1 MKLSK
6 MLIAAIVT
14 FLIANLG
21 LFAQSDA
28 FSIKFSG
35 FVKTDAFY
43 NTRNM
48 VSIREDHITLWPSNK
63 NLDKDGKDL
72 NEIGNFHILSIQT
85 RLAAKIDGPGI
96 FGGRTSGYV
105 ETEFLGTTESDI
117 NSLRLRHA
125 YVDLIFDNTT
135 IRAGQFWH
143 PLFATEN
150 FPDVLN
156 FNTGI
161 PFLPFNRSPQIRLT
175 HKFDEVSVF
184 AAINTQRDFTIDG
197 PDGYSNKYVRNS
209 GIPEASFGI
218 NYSTPQ
224 FYAGVAASAKTFRPF
239 TYYSVGTDKYINEDK
254 ATTISA
260 TGNIKVKIDKFQIK
274 AQGNYFQNNPDF
286 LTVGGYGIKS
296 IDNVNHTYEFTP
308 ISAVA
313 GWMEL
318 MYKDE
323 WEFGIVGGY
332 LQNLGAADDIAPSG
346 SVYGRGLDIEKIIKV
361 YPRIAYNYNKSKIGF
376 ETEWASAYYG
386 KKISP
391 LNKKVE
397 DSEAVNSLRF
407 LLAFYLFF

>member
-1 MKLSK
+1 M
-6 MLIAAIVT
+6 
-14 FLIANLG
+14 
-21 LFAQSDA
+21 
-28 FSIKFSG
+28 
-35 FVKTDAFY
+35 
-43 NTRNM
+43 
-48 VSIREDHITLWPSNK
+48 
-63 NLDKDGKDL
+63 
-72 NEIGNFHILSIQT
+72 
-85 RLAAKIDGPGI
+85 
-96 FGGRTSGYV
+96 
-105 ETEFLGTTESDI
+105 
-117 NSLRLRHA
+117 RLRHA

-361 YPRIAYNYNKSKIGF
+361 FPRIAYNYNKSKIGF
-376 ETEWASAYYG
+376 ETEWTSAYYG